1 MRAHGMVVVG
11 PDIRTATV
19 LALYLEENA
28 RRQCL
33 AAPLGEPYRL
43 SPAEIDGARAGLSK
57 PNLIT
62 KAWDY
67 YAAKL
72 PG

>member
-1 MRAHGMVVVG
+1 M
-11 PDIRTATV
+11 

-33 AAPLGEPYRL
+33 AAPLGKPYEL
-43 SPAEIDGARAGLSK
+43 SPAEIDACRTNLDK
-57 PNLIT
+57 PNLFA

-72 PG
+72 A